1 MKIWVARHG
10 ETAANIA
17 KQFIGKV
24 NPPLLPKGRRTAKKT
39 AAFLKRKTCCP
50 GIIYSSP
57 LARARQ
63 TAQII
68 AKELGF
74 KKIFFEKRLRELNFG
89 CWERKTRQQA
99 EKRFPG
105 SVDKWLADPYKETP
119 AKGESYFE
127 LEKRLLPFIKKIR
140 KQKQKEIIIVAH
152 ANIIRVLPRLL
163 LGFSKKQSLKTNKEF
178 GTVHLFDL
186 QKKKMKTFRAR

>member
-10 ETAANIA
+10 QTAPNMA
-17 KQFIGKV
+17 KQFIGRG
-24 NPPLLPKGRRTAKKT
+24 NPRLLPKGKRTAKKV
-39 AAFLKRKTCCP
+39 AVFLKRKTCCP
-50 GIIYSSP
+50 EIIYSSP

-74 KKIFFEKRLRELNFG
+74 KKIFFEKRLTELNFG
-89 CWERKTRQQA
+89 HWERKTRQEV

-105 SVDKWLADPYKETP
+105 RVGKWLADPYKETP

-127 LEKRLLPFIKKIR
+127 LEKRLLPFIKKAR

-152 ANIIRVLPRLL
+152 ANVIRVLPALL
-163 LGFSKKQSLKTNKEF
+163 IGMGRKRSLKTNKAY
-178 GTVHLFDL
+178 GTVHLFDT
-186 QKKKMKTFRAR
+186 QKKKMKSFKAG